1 MTKRGKKKKKKKA
14 GRLEEYYSN
23 LKMLKEAS
31 YVS

>member
-1 MTKRGKKKKKKKA
+1 MTKRGKKKKKKA
-14 GRLEEYYSN
+14 GRLEYYSN

>member
-1 MTKRGKKKKKKKA
+1 MTKRGKKKKKKA

-23 LKMLKEAS
+23 LKILKEAS

>member
-1 MTKRGKKKKKKKA
+1 MTKRGKKKKA

>member
-1 MTKRGKKKKKKKA
+1 MTKRGKKKKKA

-23 LKMLKEAS
+23 LKILKEAS